1 MESERLFPELQK
13 ILDLGLEVSVDTQRA
28 SIADKALSMGAM
40 CINDVSGL
48 LDPSMAK
55 MVAYYDASVVIM
67 ASRRVPGDL
76 LTMDDILDVLAEPV
90 SSAVEVGVDRG

>member
-1 MESERLFPELQK
+1 VQK

-40 CINDVSGL
+40 CHKRCLWSLGSVHGQDGS
-48 LDPSMAK
+48 DH
-55 MVAYYDASVVIM
+55 DTSVVIM

-76 LTMDDILDVLAEPV
+76 LTMDDILDVLAERV
-90 SSAVEVGVDRG
+90 SLLWT